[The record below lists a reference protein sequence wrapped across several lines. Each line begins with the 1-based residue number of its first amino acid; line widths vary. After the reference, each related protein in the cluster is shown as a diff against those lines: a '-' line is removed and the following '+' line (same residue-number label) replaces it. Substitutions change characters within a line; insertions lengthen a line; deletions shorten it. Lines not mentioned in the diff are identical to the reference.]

1 MLPAGLWLL
10 DFFISQP
17 FLCVLHTVLHE
28 ESKAP
33 LAHYSY
39 APVGKF
45 MNSPAHLR
53 PRQTSMKKKH
63 KTLQTHTPD
72 IHVQTLGKCV
82 CMFIGEQS
90 ISTGLVKQLVIYAR
104 G

>member
-53 PRQTSMKKKH
+53 PRQTSMKKK
-63 KTLQTHTPD
+63 TQNPTNTH
-72 IHVQTLGKCV
+72 
-82 CMFIGEQS
+82 S
-90 ISTGLVKQLVIYAR
+90 
-104 G
+104 